1 MSLKDKVAIVTGG
14 GQGIGAAIVQCLA
27 QAGARVAILDVV
39 EPKAAALAA
48 QLCEQGHQ
56 VKLWLAD
63 VSQYTDFARAVE
75 AIAEEWGRVDVLVN
89 NAGMVAPPA
98 RFIDTDPKDWERMI
112 DVDFKGVLNGIKASV
127 PHMLR
132 VGGGAIVNI
141 ASDTARFG
149 EPGVAVYSG
158 CKGAVN
164 SVSKT
169 VAKELA
175 SMKIRVNVV
184 SPGLIN
190 TPIMDVARSTPEGRK
205 MISDT
210 EKTIPMGQMGEP
222 EDVGNLVVFLAG
234 HEAKYITGQT
244 ISVNGGM
251 IMFG

>member
-1 MSLKDKVAIVTGG
+1 MFLKDKVAIVTGG

-48 QLCEQGHQ
+48 QLREQGHQ

-63 VSQYTDFARAVE
+63 VSQYGDFAKAVD
-75 AIAEEWGRVDVLVN
+75 AVAAEWGRVDVLVN

-98 RFIDTDPKDWERMI
+98 RFIDTDPQDWDRMI
-112 DVDFKGVLNGIKASV
+112 DVDFKGVLNGMKASV

-222 EDVGNLVVFLAG
+222 VDVGNLVVFLAG
-234 HEAKYITGQT
+234 SEAKYITGQT